1 MKRPNGIWAAHA
13 CDPTTHLCFF
23 WSRTVILERHL
34 SNELMRNVVLGM
46 VLGIPNSVKNFNNLM
61 NITY

>member
-1 MKRPNGIWAAHA
+1 MGRTRLRPNNTFMI
-13 CDPTTHLCFF
+13 L
-23 WSRTVILERHL
+23 WSGTVILERHL

-46 VLGIPNSVKNFNNLM
+46 VLGIPNSVKKFNNLM